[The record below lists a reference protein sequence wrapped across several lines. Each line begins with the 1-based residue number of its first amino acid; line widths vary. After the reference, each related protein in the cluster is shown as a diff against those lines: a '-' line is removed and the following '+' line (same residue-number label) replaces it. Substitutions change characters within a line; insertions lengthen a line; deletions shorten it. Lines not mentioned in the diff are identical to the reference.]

1 MSDCQD
7 WKNVVIHGTNAVKS
21 KVVSDQPKKVFV
33 GTKEQGI
40 VVDPE
45 TDEVKI
51 ITVDKEFSKQIL
63 QARLGKKMTQEQLAK
78 ALSLGVDVIKKYEN
92 GTARH
97 NGAIISK
104 IKKYLNIHK

>member
-1 MSDCQD
+1 MADCQD
-7 WKNVVIHGTNAVKS
+7 WKNIVIHGTTAVKS
-21 KVVSDQPKKVFV
+21 KMVSEQPKKVFV

-63 QARLGKKMTQEQLAK
+63 QARLSKKMTQEQLAK

-97 NGAIISK
+97 NGGIVSK

>member
-1 MSDCQD
+1 MADCQD

-21 KVVSDQPKKVFV
+21 KKEQSEPKKVFV
-33 GTKEQGI
+33 GMKEQG
-40 VVDPE
+40 VVIDPE

-63 QARLGKKMTQEQLAK
+63 QARLAKKMTQEQLAK
-78 ALSLGVDVIKKYEN
+78 ALSLGLDVIKTYEN

-97 NGAIISK
+97 NGIIVSK